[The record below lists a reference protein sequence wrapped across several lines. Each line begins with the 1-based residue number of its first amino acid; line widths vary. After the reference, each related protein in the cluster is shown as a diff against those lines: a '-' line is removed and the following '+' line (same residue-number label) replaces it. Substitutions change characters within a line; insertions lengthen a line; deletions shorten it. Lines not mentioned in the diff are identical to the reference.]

1 MAIKVKNFK
10 LNEDKLTVDQLHEYG
25 RLTYD
30 ALEDATHNY
39 EIFYEGMDNS
49 DYELE
54 GLSLDQLRELW
65 KENPEAFEVM
75 DIDDLMEEYKEN
87 ASEIVKLQE
96 RQEELKRYIEESLIK
111 DGVEEYDSEIG
122 KVKLTTKNAATS
134 TNIDAELR
142 LLNKDREKGDKIK
155 KITMEVEKIS
165 KVCDIDANIELL
177 KEHGID
183 LTGTKTSATITLAKG
198 DE

>member
-1 MAIKVKNFK
+1 MAVELKYYEIKIKNFK
-10 LNEDKLTVDQLHEYG
+10 LNEIKLTDEQQHDLSNYDSFPGIEYM
-25 RLTYD
+25 R
-30 ALEDATHNY
+30 
-39 EIFYEGMDNS
+39 
-49 DYELE
+49 
-54 GLSLDQLRELW
+54 QLW

-87 ASEIVKLQE
+87 ANEIAKLQE

-183 LTGTKTSATITLAKG
+183 LSGTKTSAIITLAKG